1 MARARAAI
9 FRFVSAD
16 LRREIL
22 MALFTDPLAEAMRR
36 AAVLGF
42 EPKEITDA
50 LSAAQ
55 AKAVFSH
62 WERKI

>member
-22 MALFTDPLAEAMRR
+22 RALFTDPLAEAMRQ
-36 AAVLGF
+36 AALLGF

-55 AKAVFSH
+55 HKAVFSH